1 MLILEFLISRK
12 FAKKTILI
20 FSLSNLKNSSNFLL
34 KIILTFSIIYSF
46 ISLFSYLN
54 IILTKHDFY
63 SLYPFESILLLIG
76 TLFILTGNFLI
87 FILSKTGF
95 WLSLIGVL
103 IIIFVNISF
112 DGISFFQSLYGV
124 EFQFVVFFLLIYKRN
139 GISTWNIIHKS

>member
-1 MLILEFLISRK
+1 MILEFLISRK
-12 FAKKTILI
+12 FAKKIILI
-20 FSLSNLKNSSNFLL
+20 LSLSKLKSSSNLLL
-34 KIILTFSIIYSF
+34 KVTLTLSVIYSF

-87 FILSKTGF
+87 FIFSKSGF

-112 DGISFFQSLYGV
+112 DEINFLQSLYGV

-139 GISTWNIIHKS
+139 GVSTWDIIHKS

>member
-1 MLILEFLISRK
+1 M
-12 FAKKTILI
+12 I
-20 FSLSNLKNSSNFLL
+20 FSLSKLTSSSNFLL
-34 KIILTFSIIYSF
+34 KITLTLSIIYSF

-87 FILSKTGF
+87 FILSKSGF

-112 DGISFFQSLYGV
+112 DEISFFQSLYGV
-124 EFQFVVFFLLIYKRN
+124 EFHFVIFFLLIYKRN
-139 GISTWNIIHKS
+139 GISAWDIIYKS

>member
-1 MLILEFLISRK
+1 M
-12 FAKKTILI
+12 I
-20 FSLSNLKNSSNFLL
+20 FSLSKLNSSSNFLL

-54 IILTKHDFY
+54 IILIKHDFY
-63 SLYPFESILLLIG
+63 SFYPYESILLLIG

-87 FILSKTGF
+87 FILSKSGF

-124 EFQFVVFFLLIYKRN
+124 EFQFLVFFLLIYKRN

>member
-1 MLILEFLISRK
+1 MILEFLISRK
-12 FAKKTILI
+12 FAKKIILI
-20 FSLSNLKNSSNFLL
+20 LSLSKLKSSSNLLL
-34 KIILTFSIIYSF
+34 KVTLTLSIIYSF
-46 ISLFSYLN
+46 ISLFSYLD

-87 FILSKTGF
+87 FIFSKSGF

-112 DGISFFQSLYGV
+112 DEISFFQSLYGV

-139 GISTWNIIHKS
+139 GVSTWDIIHKS

>member
-1 MLILEFLISRK
+1 MILEFLISHK
-12 FAKKTILI
+12 FAKKIILI
-20 FSLSNLKNSSNFLL
+20 LSLSKLKSSSNLLL
-34 KIILTFSIIYSF
+34 KVTLTLSIIYSF

-87 FILSKTGF
+87 FIFSKSGF

-112 DGISFFQSLYGV
+112 DEINFFQSLYGV

-139 GISTWNIIHKS
+139 GVSTWDIIHKS

>member
-1 MLILEFLISRK
+1 MIL
-12 FAKKTILI
+12 
-20 FSLSNLKNSSNFLL
+20 SLSKLKSSSNLLL
-34 KIILTFSIIYSF
+34 KVTLTLSIIYSF

-87 FILSKTGF
+87 FIFSKSGF

-112 DGISFFQSLYGV
+112 DEINFFQSLYGV

-139 GISTWNIIHKS
+139 GVSTWDIIHKS

>member
-1 MLILEFLISRK
+1 MIL
-12 FAKKTILI
+12 
-20 FSLSNLKNSSNFLL
+20 SLSKLKSSSNLLL
-34 KIILTFSIIYSF
+34 KVTLTLSIIYSF

-87 FILSKTGF
+87 FILSKSGF

-112 DGISFFQSLYGV
+112 DEISFFQSLYGV

>member
-1 MLILEFLISRK
+1 M
-12 FAKKTILI
+12 I
-20 FSLSNLKNSSNFLL
+20 FSLSKLNRSSNFLL
-34 KIILTFSIIYSF
+34 KIILTLSIIYSF

-63 SLYPFESILLLIG
+63 SFYPYESILLLIG
-76 TLFILTGNFLI
+76 TLFILAGNFLI
-87 FILSKTGF
+87 FIFSKSGF

-124 EFQFVVFFLLIYKRN
+124 EFQFLVFFLLIYKRN

>member
-1 MLILEFLISRK
+1 M
-12 FAKKTILI
+12 I
-20 FSLSNLKNSSNFLL
+20 FTLSKPNRNSNILL
-34 KIILTFSIIYSF
+34 KIILILSIIYSS
-46 ISLFSYLN
+46 ISFFSYLN

-76 TLFILTGNFLI
+76 TLFILAGNFLI
-87 FILSKTGF
+87 FILSKSGF

-112 DGISFFQSLYGV
+112 DEISFFQSLYGV
-124 EFQFVVFFLLIYKRN
+124 EFQFLVFFLLIYKRN

>member
-1 MLILEFLISRK
+1 MLKNLF
-12 FAKKTILI
+12 KKIILI
-20 FSLSNLKNSSNFLL
+20 FSLSKLNSSSNFLL
-34 KIILTFSIIYSF
+34 KITLTFSIIYSF

-87 FILSKTGF
+87 FIFSKSGF

-112 DGISFFQSLYGV
+112 DEISFFQSLYGV

-139 GISTWNIIHKS
+139 GVSIWDIIHKS

>member
-1 MLILEFLISRK
+1 M
-12 FAKKTILI
+12 I
-20 FSLSNLKNSSNFLL
+20 FSLSKLTSSSNFLL
-34 KIILTFSIIYSF
+34 KITLTLSIIYSF

-87 FILSKTGF
+87 FIFSKSGF

-112 DGISFFQSLYGV
+112 DEISFFQSLYGV
-124 EFQFVVFFLLIYKRN
+124 EFQFVVFFLLIYNRN
-139 GISTWNIIHKS
+139 GISTWDIIQRI

>member
-1 MLILEFLISRK
+1 MIL
-12 FAKKTILI
+12 
-20 FSLSNLKNSSNFLL
+20 SLSKLKSSSNLLL
-34 KIILTFSIIYSF
+34 KVALTLSIIYSF

-87 FILSKTGF
+87 FIFSKSGF

-112 DGISFFQSLYGV
+112 DEINFFQSLYGV

-139 GISTWNIIHKS
+139 GVSTWDIIHKS